1 MMERGERPAER
12 AGGVAL
18 DHQRG
23 GPRVGQDRADGGD
36 DAAQDVV
43 ERLALAH
50 ELQVVIGADPEQV
63 EHRPDQVAVL
73 PGRDDEGR
81 HIARVQLGN
90 HRSELDGLG
99 SGAEE
104 HADRAHG

>member
-1 MMERGERPAER
+1 M
-12 AGGVAL
+12 
-18 DHQRG
+18 
-23 GPRVGQDRADGGD
+23 
-36 DAAQDVV
+36 
-43 ERLALAH
+43 
-50 ELQVVIGADPEQV
+50 IGTDPEQV
-63 EHRPDQVAVL
+63 EHRLDEVAVL

-81 HIARVQLGN
+81 HIAGVQLGD